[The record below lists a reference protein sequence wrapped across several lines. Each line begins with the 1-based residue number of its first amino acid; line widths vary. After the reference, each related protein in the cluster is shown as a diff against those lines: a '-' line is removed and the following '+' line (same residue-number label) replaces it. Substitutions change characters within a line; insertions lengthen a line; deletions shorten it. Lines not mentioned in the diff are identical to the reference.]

1 MDLCTNTVISTNI
14 LLGKKSK
21 LHRVTYNVVPTVL
34 KITRNNLTYSVFY
47 WDIYMHVTAQR
58 GKDHKDLLQQI
69 PVIISRW
76 EEGVAVAKG
85 Y

>member
-1 MDLCTNTVISTNI
+1 MWYLLFWKSQETI
-14 LLGKKSK
+14 L
-21 LHRVTYNVVPTVL
+21 R
-34 KITRNNLTYSVFY
+34 VFY

-58 GKDHKDLLQQI
+58 GEDLLQQI